1 MQRIESVVSNTM
13 IDSQGE
19 RMTREA
25 LCGLVASLTRQIV
38 PMGVEHDPRV
48 APIGRVVSGFV
59 RDREDGESE
68 AVIVCEIFESEADL
82 GIAAADD
89 RLLAIHDD
97 LAPGKLELSYDFTYR
112 HEDDQED
119 IAAIAAV
126 FDSRA
131 DYELK
136 KSADPISVLTIAGA
150 FVLGGIATGF
160 LNAVG
165 TDGWGKVK
173 QRLSALSKRSDYRP
187 GEQLLVF
194 RSVVRE
200 PSGRSVEANTIL
212 TNPTDDQVDEFLESG
227 IEQVDYLVAQAMS
240 ASSDLRQLV
249 MSSDGR
255 NVQIEFGVR
264 KDAVPLRLEGLGE
277 VTSEGIELDPSR

>member
-1 MQRIESVVSNTM
+1 MQRIKGVAANTM

-25 LCGLVASLTRQIV
+25 LCCLVASITRHIV

-48 APIGRVVSGFV
+48 EPVGRVVSGFV
-59 RDREDGESE
+59 RDRDDGESE
-68 AVIVCEIFESEADL
+68 AVIVCEIFEPEADL
-82 GIAAADD
+82 SVVVADG

-97 LAPGKLELSYDFTYR
+97 LAPGKLELSYDHTYR
-112 HEDDQED
+112 HEDDQAD
-119 IAAIAAV
+119 IGAIAAI
-126 FDSRA
+126 FDSKA

-165 TDGWGKVK
+165 ADGWSKVK
-173 QRLSALSKRSDYRP
+173 QRLSALSKRCDHRP
-187 GEQLLVF
+187 GEQLLMF
-194 RSVVRE
+194 RAVVRD
-200 PSGRSVEANTIL
+200 PSGRSVEANTVL
-212 TNPTDDQVDEFLESG
+212 TNPTDEQVDQFLKSG
-227 IEQVDYLVAQAMS
+227 IERVDSLVSQAMS
-240 ASSDLRQLV
+240 ASFDLRQLV
-249 MSSDGR
+249 MSSNGR

-264 KDAVPLRLEGLGE
+264 KDAVPLRVEGLGE
-277 VTSEGIELDPSR
+277 VTNKGTAERQQL